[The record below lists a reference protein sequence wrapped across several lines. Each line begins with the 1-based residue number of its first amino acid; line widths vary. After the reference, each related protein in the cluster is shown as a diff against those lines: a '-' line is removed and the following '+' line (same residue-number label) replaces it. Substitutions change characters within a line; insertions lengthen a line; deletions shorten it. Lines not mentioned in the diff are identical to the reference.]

1 MKHFFAVITL
11 LTVFT
16 AAMPADG
23 RAQGTAPPTASDAP
37 VEIFADKT
45 LEWDRTKKTYTAHGN
60 AIARQGT
67 MQVRS
72 DTLSAHYSGG
82 DGAGGTRSGIGSNIE
97 RLVASGRVEIS
108 SPPYTGHGER
118 AVYDLA
124 TGIATLTGGNLKIE
138 TPSESLTARDKIE
151 FNTNQNRLTAI
162 GKATAQ
168 RGTDS
173 LSADNLS
180 AFFAPDATGKIDL
193 QRIVADT
200 PLTVKTARETVTG
213 DSGVYDVAAGKAT
226 LRGRVRLLQG
236 DNWLEGTRAEVD
248 LKTGISKLFAD
259 TPAAPVRPALI
270 VDGVAQPP
278 ANPVGDGRVRGV
290 FYPKKKEPEAA
301 QP

>member
-1 MKHFFAVITL
+1 MNRFIITISLLAFFA
-11 LTVFT
+11 
-16 AAMPADG
+16 AAPEPLSAQSPAP
-23 RAQGTAPPTASDAP
+23 AVASDAP

-45 LEWDRTKKTYTAHGN
+45 LEWDRTKKTYIARGN

-82 DGAGGTRSGIGSNIE
+82 DGAGGTRGGIGSNIE
-97 RLVASGRVEIS
+97 KLIASGRVEIS
-108 SPPYTGHGER
+108 SPPYTGHGDK

-138 TPSESLTARDKIE
+138 TPAESLTARDKIE
-151 FNTNQNRLTAI
+151 FDTNKNRLIAI
-162 GKATAQ
+162 GNATAQ
-168 RGTDS
+168 RGTDR

-180 AFFAPDATGKIDL
+180 AFFAADASGKVDL

-200 PLTVKTARETVTG
+200 PVTIKTARETVTG

-236 DNWLEGTRAEVD
+236 ENWLEGTRAEVD

-259 TPAAPVRPALI
+259 TPAAPARPALI
-270 VDGVAQPP
+270 VDGVARPP

>member
-1 MKHFFAVITL
+1 MKRFFAVTAL
-11 LTVFT
+11 LAFFT
-16 AAMPADG
+16 AAHPAALT
-23 RAQGTAPPTASDAP
+23 AQNITAAANDAP

-45 LEWDRTKKTYTAHGN
+45 LEWDRTKKTYTARGN

-82 DGAGGTRSGIGSNIE
+82 DDNGGTRSGIGSNIE
-97 RLVASGRVEIS
+97 KLVASGKVEIS
-108 SPPYTGHGER
+108 SPPYTGYGEQ

-124 TGIATLTGGNLKIE
+124 TGMATLTGGDLKIE
-138 TPSESLTARDKIE
+138 TPTESLTARDKIE

-162 GKATAQ
+162 GKATAR

-213 DSGVYDVAAGKAT
+213 DSGVYDVSAGKVT

-259 TPAAPVRPALI
+259 TPAAPARPALI